1 MIGKNDTVAIGWCDN
16 GTTDGKFTEGLTTA
30 ILAGAPNGMVINTSM
45 RVQGNQIGRQRQVL
59 FDHWADKVKT
69 DWLLWVDSDI
79 VLNLDAMKLLWQTA
93 DKINRPVV
101 SGVYFIS
108 KENEGT
114 LMRPFPVLF
123 DNVNEF
129 QIKYHHP
136 LPENQVLKV
145 DCAGFGFVLMH
156 KSIVPKMREA
166 HPGKGMFM
174 ETGDGQDD
182 HFVGEDIIFFRR
194 MEKAGVPLHAHTGA
208 LVKHIKRFSLDY
220 DYYALYWANE
230 HLKEKLKEQQQQ
242 GE

>member
-1 MIGKNDTVAIGWCDN
+1 
-16 GTTDGKFTEGLTTA
+16 
-30 ILAGAPNGMVINTSM
+30 
-45 RVQGNQIGRQRQVL
+45 
-59 FDHWADKVKT
+59 
-69 DWLLWVDSDI
+69 
-79 VLNLDAMKLLWQTA
+79 LLWQTA

-166 HPGKGMFM
+166 NPNQSMFM
-174 ETGDGQDD
+174 ETGDGVDD
-182 HFVGEDIIFFRR
+182 HFIGEDIIFFRK
-194 MEKAGVPLHAHTGA
+194 MQKAGIPLYAHTGA